1 MALRQKCWNQFLFP
15 PCDWKPLIR
24 QQAMCASVR
33 KHRATHRVLCS
44 NSSPRKAFLSSP
56 NHRALRISL
65 RVILAVPYSE
75 NGPQGDPFRNH
86 GGHQMECDGR
96 TAEDSKR
103 SLPPVLPTMAGSVKQ
118 VCVCVRARARV
129 LLWRWLGKR
138 CHISNDYID
147 IPHFRELFD
156 CPSYIN
162 YAVERLSD
170 VSPVSHFPLCNL

>member
-75 NGPQGDPFRNH
+75 NGPQGDAFRNH

-103 SLPPVLPTMAGSVKQ
+103 SLPPVLPTMAGSMEQ
-118 VCVCVRARARV
+118 LCVCVRV

-138 CHISNDYID
+138 CHMSYLYSA
-147 IPHFRELFD
+147 IPHFRERFD
-156 CPSYIN
+156 CPFYM
-162 YAVERLSD
+162 RLSFSD
-170 VSPVSHFPLCNL
+170 FSKRFVSMAII